1 MDRHE
6 IYRPL
11 VERTLQNYQMQHLAR
26 KYDFGKESLIAKLVI
41 ERINKAM
48 DEAEAALGV
57 TRVKPFCLY
66 LKNKDRMAILPLFS
80 PEYLGPLLK
89 GKSFNEAKSMVI
101 EKLLKIYS
109 RSFPKKDRSNFLSN
123 LSPWSVAHC
132 ANIKGYKKNFV
143 KKPTSYDSMDSKKW
157 GQFIE
162 NINTSSPLKRLNVAD
177 MYAPEKVIQELCLFI
192 EKEVGFGKILAR
204 QLVEDI
210 VSIRAVVCPRT
221 CQLKSGEMPMLVTHV
236 SAKLTEDTDT
246 RYRKLAPVII
256 TVLSKEEANG
266 FSDSMDEYLEAF
278 SKRILRVCFEAYRQ
292 NGLLT
297 LQEMQCIF
305 LVSATRISEVIR
317 STECKHNIIVPTPGT
332 ILDAGR
338 SITHKDIIVKLHL
351 EGHNVKDIARITYHC
366 PRSVDN
372 YIGTF
377 EAVLILYLYKMP
389 VRLMSRILGKGIT
402 LIQEHL
408 RIIDEVY
415 EDISQ
420 IKEDL
425 IRKGVRF

>member
-1 MDRHE
+1 MDKYE
-6 IYRPL
+6 TYRPL
-11 VERTLQNYQMQHLAR
+11 VERTLENYQMQHLAR
-26 KYDFGKESLIAKLVI
+26 KYDFGKESLVSKLIVVQ
-41 ERINKAM
+41 INKAM
-48 DEAEAALGV
+48 DEVEKSLGI

-66 LKNKDRMAILPLFS
+66 LKNKDQTAILPLFS

-89 GKSFNEAKSMVI
+89 GKSFNEVKSKVL

-109 RSFPKKDRSNFLSN
+109 SSFVKKDRDNFLSIVN
-123 LSPWSVAHC
+123 PWSVARLRSS
-132 ANIKGYKKNFV
+132 GSYKKNFV
-143 KKPTSYDSMDSKKW
+143 KKPRSYDSMDSKKC
-157 GQFIE
+157 GQFTQSA
-162 NINTSSPLKRLNVAD
+162 NTSSPLKRLNVAD
-177 MYAPEKVIQELCLFI
+177 MYAPEKVMQELSCFI
-192 EKEVGFGKILAR
+192 QKEVGFGKILAR

-210 VSIRAVVCPRT
+210 VSIRAAVCPRT

-266 FSDSMDEYLEAF
+266 FSDSMDEYLESF
-278 SKRILRVCFEAYRQ
+278 SKRILRVCFEAYKQ

-297 LQEMQCIF
+297 LQEMQWIF

-317 STECKHNIIVPTPGT
+317 SAECNHNIIVPTPGT

-366 PRSVDN
+366 PRSVDS

-408 RIIDEVY
+408 RLIDEVY
-415 EDISQ
+415 EDVNA
-420 IKEDL
+420 IKKDL
-425 IRKGVRF
+425 IRKGVSF

>member
-11 VERTLQNYQMQHLAR
+11 LERTLENYQMQHLAR
-26 KYDFGKESLIAKLVI
+26 KYDFGRQSLVSKLII
-41 ERINKAM
+41 ERINKTM
-48 DEAEAALGV
+48 DEAEIVLGI

-66 LKNKDRMAILPLFS
+66 LKNKNQMAILPLFS
-80 PEYLGPLLK
+80 SEYLEPLLK
-89 GKSFNEAKSMVI
+89 GNTFNEAKSMVI
-101 EKLLKIYS
+101 DKLFKIYS
-109 RSFPKKDRSNFLSN
+109 RSFAKKGRDNFLSIVN
-123 LSPWSVAHC
+123 PWSA
-132 ANIKGYKKNFV
+132 ARLKSPGSYKKNYV
-143 KKPTSYDSMDSKKW
+143 KKPRSYESMDSQKW
-157 GQFIE
+157 GQFVQSA
-162 NINTSSPLKRLNVAD
+162 NTSSPLKRLNIAD
-177 MYAPEKVIQELCLFI
+177 MYAPEKAVQELCLFI
-192 EKEVGFGKILAR
+192 QKEVGFGNVLAR

-210 VSIRAVVCPRT
+210 VSIRTAVCPRT

-256 TVLSKEEANG
+256 TVLSKEEIDRLP
-266 FSDSMDEYLEAF
+266 DSMDEYLETF

-297 LQEMQCIF
+297 LQEMQWIF
-305 LVSATRISEVIR
+305 MVSATRISELIR
-317 STECKHNIIVPTPGT
+317 SAECSHNIIVPTPGT

-389 VRLMSRILGKGIT
+389 TRLMSRILGKGIT

-408 RIIDEVY
+408 RLIDEVY
-415 EDISQ
+415 EDVNA
-420 IKEDL
+420 IKEEL

>member
-11 VERTLQNYQMQHLAR
+11 LERTLQNYQMQHLAR
-26 KYDFGKESLIAKLVI
+26 KYDFGRQSLVSKLII
-41 ERINKAM
+41 ERINKTM
-48 DEAEAALGV
+48 DEAEEVLGI

-66 LKNKDRMAILPLFS
+66 LKNKNHMAILPLFS
-80 PEYLGPLLK
+80 PEYLEPLLK
-89 GKSFNEAKSMVI
+89 GKTFNEAKSI
-101 EKLLKIYS
+101 AIDKLFKIYS
-109 RSFPKKDRSNFLSN
+109 RSFAKKGRDNFLSIVN
-123 LSPWSVAHC
+123 PWSA
-132 ANIKGYKKNFV
+132 ARLKNPGSYKKNYV
-143 KKPTSYDSMDSKKW
+143 RKPRSYESIDNQKW
-157 GQFIE
+157 GQFVQSA
-162 NINTSSPLKRLNVAD
+162 NTSSPLKRLNIAD
-177 MYAPEKVIQELCLFI
+177 MCAPEKAVQELCLFI
-192 EKEVGFGKILAR
+192 QKEVGFGNVLAR

-210 VSIRAVVCPRT
+210 ISIRAAVCPRT
-221 CQLKSGEMPMLVTHV
+221 CQLRSGEMPMLVTHV

-256 TVLSKEEANG
+256 TVLSKEEIDRLP
-266 FSDSMDEYLEAF
+266 DSIDEYLEAF
-278 SKRILRVCFEAYRQ
+278 SKRLLRVCFEAYRQ

-297 LQEMQCIF
+297 LQEMQWIF
-305 LVSATRISEVIR
+305 MVSATRISELIR
-317 STECKHNIIVPTPGT
+317 SVEFSHNIIVPTPGT

-408 RIIDEVY
+408 RIIDEVF
-415 EDISQ
+415 EDVTH

>member
-1 MDRHE
+1 
-6 IYRPL
+6 
-11 VERTLQNYQMQHLAR
+11 
-26 KYDFGKESLIAKLVI
+26 
-41 ERINKAM
+41 
-48 DEAEAALGV
+48 
-57 TRVKPFCLY
+57 
-66 LKNKDRMAILPLFS
+66 
-80 PEYLGPLLK
+80 
-89 GKSFNEAKSMVI
+89 
-101 EKLLKIYS
+101 
-109 RSFPKKDRSNFLSN
+109 
-123 LSPWSVAHC
+123 
-132 ANIKGYKKNFV
+132 
-143 KKPTSYDSMDSKKW
+143 MDSQKW
-157 GQFIE
+157 HQFVE
-162 NINTSSPLKRLNVAD
+162 STNTSSPLKRLNVAD
-177 MYAPEKVIQELCLFI
+177 MYAPEKVMDKLCFFIQ
-192 EKEVGFGKILAR
+192 KEVGFGKVLAR

-210 VSIRAVVCPRT
+210 VSIRAAVCPRT
-221 CQLKSGEMPMLVTHV
+221 YQLKSGEMPMLVTHV

-266 FSDSMDEYLEAF
+266 FSGSMDEYLEAF

-297 LQEMQCIF
+297 LQEMQWMF
-305 LVSATRISEVIR
+305 MVSATRISEVIR
-317 STECKHNIIVPTPGT
+317 SAEYKYNIIVPTPGT

-389 VRLMSRILGKGIT
+389 VGLMSRILGKGIT
-402 LIQEHL
+402 LIKEHL

-415 EDISQ
+415 EDVTQ

-425 IRKGVRF
+425 MRKGVRF